1 MSPGAR
7 ALQQE
12 KLLQW
17 EDCTLQQRV
26 APALYNQGKP
36 MCSSEDKV
44 QPELK
49 KKKKKRQWQVYQ
61 HTVELWRGEET
72 RFRGAAETVS
82 LKYTRTP
89 RFSESNLY
97 AKSPND

>member
-7 ALQQE
+7 APQQE
-12 KLLQW
+12 KLVQW
-17 EDCTLQQRV
+17 EDCTLQRRV

-36 MCSSEDKV
+36 MCSSEDKA
-44 QPELK
+44 QPEF
-49 KKKKKRQWQVYQ
+49 KKKKRQLQVYQ

-82 LKYTRTP
+82 LKDTRTP
-89 RFSESNLY
+89 RFSEPNRY
-97 AKSPND
+97 AESPND